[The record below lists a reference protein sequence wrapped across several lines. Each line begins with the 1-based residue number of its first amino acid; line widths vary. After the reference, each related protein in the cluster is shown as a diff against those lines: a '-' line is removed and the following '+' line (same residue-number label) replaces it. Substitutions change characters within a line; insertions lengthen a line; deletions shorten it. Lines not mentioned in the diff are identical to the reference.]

1 MEVLAPATRPQN
13 ALPKE
18 GKREETA
25 LLDLVSVAW
34 VSTSPVLSTD
44 NLSDVG
50 RVTLGLTELEQYSCL
65 VGKVYWEDFNC
76 FTMSV
81 FTCFSSVFLC
91 YTCGK

>member
-1 MEVLAPATRPQN
+1 MGVLAPATRPQN

-25 LLDLVSVAW
+25 LLVLVSVAW
-34 VSTSPVLSTD
+34 VSTAPVLSTD
-44 NLSDVG
+44 KLSDVG
-50 RVTLGLTELEQYSCL
+50 RVTLSLTELEQYSCL

-81 FTCFSSVFLC
+81 FPCFSCVPVLYS
-91 YTCGK
+91 CGK

>member
-1 MEVLAPATRPQN
+1 MGVLAPATRPQN

-25 LLDLVSVAW
+25 LLVSVSAAW
-34 VSTSPVLSTD
+34 VSWSPVLYTD
-44 NLSDVG
+44 KLSDVG
-50 RVTLGLTELEQYSCL
+50 RVSNPTELEQYSCL

-81 FTCFSSVFLC
+81 FTCFSSVFPC